1 MYCIFGYKHNGE
13 NEEKEELEVL
23 AAAWRQLGF
32 LAPKKVQEVSLES
45 VEWMQ

>member
-1 MYCIFGYKHNGE
+1 MFAYEHNGE

-32 LAPKKVQEVSLES
+32 LAPKKVQEVSLET
-45 VEWMQ
+45 VEQIQ